1 MFHPSKACSRRADT
15 ANTKASTTTANPAA
29 ELPGKTVSR
38 VRHSPAR
45 TAARIS
51 RRTGWPRRIRAG
63 MPATRRATSASGTGP
78 SSTATGTGAGG
89 S

>member
-51 RRTGWPRRIRAG
+51 RRARVAAADPGRDAGHQARHLGQRDRAELH
-63 MPATRRATSASGTGP
+63 RDRDR
-78 SSTATGTGAGG
+78 AGG